1 MAAYMLAV
9 CEITNMKPSMKEY
22 SAKSAALVEKHGGK
36 YLIRAGDVEVVEGN
50 IGEHPTK
57 VMLEFPDKASARAW
71 YDSGEYQAIIG
82 NRLENSTANMLLIE
96 GL

>member
-1 MAAYMLAV
+1 MACYV
-9 CEITNMKPSMKEY
+9 FVEITINNPDNMGEY
-22 SAKSAALVEKHGGK
+22 MSKVSDTVTAHGGK